1 MIAFLNERIQGDQHI
16 FICRVFCYFWKGTR
30 VTYTKG
36 LYFQI
41 VGLIDFLVARA
52 VRGAAG
58 YKYLSLLPVN
68 LRIVR
73 LQLYEFKNKVLLTET

>member
-1 MIAFLNERIQGDQHI
+1 M
-16 FICRVFCYFWKGTR
+16 
-30 VTYTKG
+30 
-36 LYFQI
+36 

-52 VRGAAG
+52 VRGTAG

>member
-1 MIAFLNERIQGDQHI
+1 M
-16 FICRVFCYFWKGTR
+16 
-30 VTYTKG
+30 
-36 LYFQI
+36 

-58 YKYLSLLPVN
+58 HKYLSLLPVN

-73 LQLYEFKNKVLLTET
+73 LQLCESKNKVLLTET